1 MTTITD
7 YLGGRIIEQPI
18 FANLCKISAWDHCRG
33 LVVYS
38 NLIKPFLDGF
48 PLQTSKPKQVLFFFR
63 KSFAGIP
70 RKNFVNLGPIY
81 ADPAMSSG
89 VCLFAGEGIIIHKI
103 NRGLAVSLFLLL
115 ADVLHKVDL
124 GPGALVASGQHDLPD
139 LVALLGSPR
148 REQAQRVV

>member
-1 MTTITD
+1 MTPTNQPTD
-7 YLGGRIIEQPI
+7 RRTSDLKTQASFVFLPGKFCG
-18 FANLCKISAWDHCRG
+18 NSAK
-33 LVVYS
+33 LS
-38 NLIKPFLDGF
+38 
-48 PLQTSKPKQVLFFFR
+48 
-63 KSFAGIP
+63 

-124 GPGALVASGQHDLPD
+124 GPGALVASGQHDLHD